1 MKTTQWTIDPS
12 HSEIQFKVKHLLI
25 STVTG
30 QFNTFQGTVEME
42 NDDLATAQVNF
53 TADVDSISTNNDQR
67 DAHLKSGDFFE
78 SDQYPKLHFASR
90 QIEKMND
97 ELFKVHGTLTMR
109 GVSKDITLDAE
120 YGGMTQDPWGNTRGG
135 ISISGKIN
143 RKDFGINFGLLAET
157 GGVALSDEVKILAN
171 AEFVKQAERV
181 AA

>member
-1 MKTTQWTIDPS
+1 MKTTQWNIDPS

-30 QFNTFQGTVEME
+30 QFNSFHGTVEME
-42 NDDLATAQVNF
+42 NDDISTARVNF
-53 TADVDSISTNNDQR
+53 AADVDSISTNNAQR

-78 SDQYPKLHFASR
+78 ADQYPQLQFTSK
-90 QIEKMND
+90 
-97 ELFKVHGTLTMR
+97 ELVKISVDLYKVHGTLSMR

-120 YGGMTQDPWGNTRGG
+120 YGGMTQDPWGFTRGG

-143 RKDFGINFGLLAET
+143 RKDFGINFGLVAET
-157 GGVALSDEVKILAN
+157 GGVALGDEIKILAN
-171 AEFVKQAERV
+171 LEFVKQAEKV